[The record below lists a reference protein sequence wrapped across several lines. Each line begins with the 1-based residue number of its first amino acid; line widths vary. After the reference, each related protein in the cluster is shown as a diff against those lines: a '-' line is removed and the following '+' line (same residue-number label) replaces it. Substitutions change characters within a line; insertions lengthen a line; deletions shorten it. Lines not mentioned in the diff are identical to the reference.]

1 MRFSC
6 TFTKRKRDGYE
17 ESHPGRS
24 NSSRD
29 PCGKGDIIYRDDHH
43 LKDTE
48 KFAGA
53 KYVVKARFTVDGVVE
68 KHDVIGAIFGQTEGL
83 FPKEFEL
90 RELQK
95 SGKIGRI
102 DIVLKSAKDK
112 TTGVIEA
119 PSSLDRAETA
129 LIAAAME
136 TVDRVGPCE
145 SHITVESITDVRS
158 EKRAS
163 IVARAKELMR
173 DWVVQDGQT
182 IEKLLGEVQREDKKI
197 KAVHYGRERLT
208 ASPDISKSKEIIVVE
223 GRADV
228 NNLIKSGITGV
239 IAMEGVKVPNT
250 IRTLAKRKEITA
262 FLDGDRGGDLIL
274 QELMQVAPPKYV
286 ARAPRGKEV
295 EELTPEEIQFA
306 LENRVL
312 PGEKPVEQE
321 DVSPQARTQ
330 TPRRSRQQ
338 AEPTRVSEPVAP
350 KAPSPLLPYVEELKG
365 TLEAILLNEGSEQV
379 GRMPVHELVN
389 TLKESE
395 SVTTVVFD
403 GIVTGRLIDTARE
416 KSISTIVGERVAEG
430 VRIPRGIKVRSFR
443 DL

>member
-1 MRFSC
+1 M
-6 TFTKRKRDGYE
+6 
-17 ESHPGRS
+17 
-24 NSSRD
+24 
-29 PCGKGDIIYRDDHH
+29 
-43 LKDTE
+43 KDTE

-145 SHITVESITDVRS
+145 SRITVESITDVRS

-173 DWVVQDGQT
+173 DWVVQDGHT
-182 IEKLLGEVQREDKKI
+182 IEKLLGEVQRVDKKI

-228 NNLIKSGITGV
+228 NNLIKNGITGV

-250 IRTLAKRKEITA
+250 IRNLAKRKILTA

-295 EELTPEEIQFA
+295 EELTPDEIRFA

-312 PGEKPVEQE
+312 PGEKPVVQKAP
-321 DVSPQARTQ
+321 SAPARTRA
-330 TPRRSRQQ
+330 PRRERSRVER
-338 AEPTRVSEPVAP
+338 APEPVAP
-350 KAPSPLLPYVEELKG
+350 KAPSPLLPHVEELKG
-365 TLEAILLNEGSEQV
+365 TLEAILLNEGNEQV

-395 SVTTVVFD
+395 GVKTVVFD

-416 KSISTIVGERVAEG
+416 KAISMIVGERVAEG

>member
-1 MRFSC
+1 M
-6 TFTKRKRDGYE
+6 
-17 ESHPGRS
+17 
-24 NSSRD
+24 
-29 PCGKGDIIYRDDHH
+29 
-43 LKDTE
+43 KDTE

-53 KYVVKARFTVDGVVE
+53 KYVIKANFTIDGVVE

-102 DIVLKSAKDK
+102 DIDLKSSKDV
-112 TTGVIEA
+112 TRGVIIA

-145 SHITVESITDVRS
+145 SKINVENITDVRV
-158 EKRAS
+158 EKRQM
-163 IVARAKELMR
+163 IVERAKELMR
-173 DWVVQDGQT
+173 DWVVKDGHE
-182 IEKLLGEVQREDKKI
+182 IEKLLDEVQKEDKKI

-208 ASPDISKSKEIIVVE
+208 ASPDLSNSNEIIVVE

-239 IAMEGVKVPNT
+239 IAMEGVKVPST
-250 IRTLAKRKEITA
+250 IKNLAKKKEITA

-274 QELMQVAPPKYV
+274 QELMQVAPPTYV

-295 EELTPEEIQFA
+295 EELSLEEIQSA
-306 LENRVL
+306 LESREPLAQQTVSNEVL
-312 PGEKPVEQE
+312 NLTK
-321 DVSPQARTQ
+321 
-330 TPRRSRQQ
+330 
-338 AEPTRVSEPVAP
+338 
-350 KAPSPLLPYVEELKG
+350 ELKG
-365 TLEAILLNEGSEQV
+365 TLEAVLIKKDGNKDNRV
-379 GRMPVHELVN
+379 PVSELVEK
-389 TLKESE
+389 LKETDD
-395 SVTTVVFD
+395 VKVVVFD

-416 KSISTIVGERVAEG
+416 KNIETIIGERVAEG
-430 VRIPRGIKVRSFR
+430 VRIPRGVEVRSFS
-443 DL
+443 DLN

>member
-1 MRFSC
+1 M
-6 TFTKRKRDGYE
+6 
-17 ESHPGRS
+17 
-24 NSSRD
+24 
-29 PCGKGDIIYRDDHH
+29 
-43 LKDTE
+43 KDTE

-53 KYVVKARFTVDGVVE
+53 KYVVKASFTVDGVVE

-102 DIVLKSAKDK
+102 DIVLRSAKDK

-145 SHITVESITDVRS
+145 SRITVESITDVRS
-158 EKRAS
+158 EKRAA

-173 DWVVQDGQT
+173 DWVVKDGHE
-182 IEKLLGEVQREDKKI
+182 IEKLLGEVQREDKQI

-208 ASPDISKSKEIIVVE
+208 STPDISKSKEIIVVE

-228 NNLIKSGITGV
+228 NNLIKNGITGV
-239 IAMEGVKVPNT
+239 IAMEGVKVPST
-250 IRTLAKRKEITA
+250 IRNLAKRKIITA

-295 EELTPEEIQFA
+295 EELTQDEIQFA
-306 LENRVL
+306 LDNRVA
-312 PGEKPVEQE
+312 PGQPVAVQE
-321 DVSPQARTQ
+321 LAVEAPAPARARE
-330 TPRRSRQQ
+330 PRRAR
-338 AEPTRVSEPVAP
+338 EPAPAPAP
-350 KAPSPLLPYVEELKG
+350 KVPSPLMPYVEELKG
-365 TLEAILLNEGSEQV
+365 TLEAILLNAENEQV
-379 GRMPVHELVN
+379 GRIPVHELV
-389 TLKESE
+389 TKLKEDEGISI
-395 SVTTVVFD
+395 VVFD
-403 GIVTGRLIDTARE
+403 GIVTGRLIDTASE
-416 KSISTIVGERVAEG
+416 KGINTIVGERVAEG

>member
-1 MRFSC
+1 V
-6 TFTKRKRDGYE
+6 
-17 ESHPGRS
+17 
-24 NSSRD
+24 
-29 PCGKGDIIYRDDHH
+29 
-43 LKDTE
+43 KDTE

-53 KYVVKARFTVDGVVE
+53 KYVIKANFTIEGVVE

-102 DIVLKSAKDK
+102 DIELKSSKD
-112 TTGVIEA
+112 TTRGVIIA

-145 SHITVESITDVRS
+145 SKINVENITDVRV
-158 EKRAS
+158 EKRQM
-163 IVARAKELMR
+163 IVERAKELMR
-173 DWVVQDGQT
+173 DWVVKDGQE
-182 IEKLLGEVQREDKKI
+182 IEKLLDEVQKEDKKI

-208 ASPDISKSKEIIVVE
+208 ASPDIRKSEEIIVVE

-228 NNLIKSGITGV
+228 NNLIKSGVSGV

-250 IRTLAKRKEITA
+250 IKSLANKKEVTA

-274 QELMQVAPPKYV
+274 QELMQVAPPTYV

-295 EELTPEEIQFA
+295 EELSPEEIQNA
-306 LENRVL
+306 LDGKTL
-312 PGEKPVEQE
+312 LGE
-321 DVSPQARTQ
+321 
-330 TPRRSRQQ
+330 
-338 AEPTRVSEPVAP
+338 AP
-350 KAPSPLLPYVEELKG
+350 KPEPEVKKPRFSNEIIELTKDLRG
-365 TLEAILLNEGSEQV
+365 TLEAVMLKKDGKQEG
-379 GRMPVHELVN
+379 RIPVSELVEK
-389 TLKESE
+389 LKEAE
-395 SVTTVVFD
+395 DVKVVIFD

-416 KSISTIVGERVAEG
+416 KNIDTIIGERVAEG
-430 VRIPRGIKVRSFR
+430 IRIPRGVEVRSFNN
-443 DL
+443 LN

>member
-1 MRFSC
+1 M
-6 TFTKRKRDGYE
+6 
-17 ESHPGRS
+17 
-24 NSSRD
+24 
-29 PCGKGDIIYRDDHH
+29 
-43 LKDTE
+43 KDTE

-53 KYVVKARFTVDGVVE
+53 KYVIKARFTVDGVVE

-102 DIVLKSAKDK
+102 DIVLKSARDK
-112 TTGVIEA
+112 TSGVIEA

-145 SHITVESITDVRS
+145 SEITVESITDVRG
-158 EKRAS
+158 EKRAA

-173 DWVVQDGQT
+173 DWVVQDGHT

-208 ASPDISKSKEIIVVE
+208 ASPDISRSTEIIVVE

-228 NNLIKSGITGV
+228 NNLMKCGIPGV
-239 IAMEGVKVPNT
+239 IAMEGVKVPST
-250 IRTLAKRKEITA
+250 IRNLAKRKDITA

-295 EELTPEEIQFA
+295 EELTTEEIKFA
-306 LENRVL
+306 LDNRVP

-321 DVSPQARTQ
+321 APSAAERTR
-330 TPRRSRQQ
+330 PSRRERQPV
-338 AEPTRVSEPVAP
+338 APEPEPVAS
-350 KAPSPLLPYVEELKG
+350 KEPSPLLPYVEELKG
-365 TLEAILLNEGSEQV
+365 TLEAILLNDSNEQV

-389 TLKESE
+389 TLKEGE
-395 SVTTVVFD
+395 GVTTVVFD
-403 GIVTGRLIDTARE
+403 GIVTGRLIDIARE
-416 KSISTIVGERVAEG
+416 KNVSTIVGERVAEG
-430 VRIPRGIKVRSFR
+430 VRIPRGIMVRSFR